1 MLTTSTPQFA
11 KKLNSDENQHLS
23 ALKCRRS
30 ALVLAAF
37 AGIVLTLAGCG
48 NDKKAEEYVRPVKAI
63 VLKPQSGDIVR
74 TFSGTVR
81 ARVESSIGFRV
92 PGKILERKVNI
103 GDTVTAGQV
112 IAQLDNNDLLLT
124 ENSAKA
130 NVAAARTRL
139 AVAKDAYNRAKA
151 LLPKGYTAKAA
162 VDQRQLEL
170 DAAQSALDAAEAQA
184 NQARNATQYAMLAT
198 HKNGIIS
205 GVYAEAGQVVA
216 AGTPIVTL
224 AEAGETEIALSVPEH
239 EVTQLKIGAPVD
251 VSLWADRNV
260 KAEGR
265 IREIAGQAD
274 PASRTYAVRVS
285 IINPP
290 ATMRLGMTASINLR
304 LGQETPHMVVP
315 LTAMTQVDGRDAVFV
330 VDRVTS
336 TVAPRFITQTG
347 VTDQGVKIS
356 SGVQAGD
363 IVVTAGVQFLSEGK
377 KVRLPEEMRTAVA
390 EAIPAVAQ

>member
-1 MLTTSTPQFA
+1 MLTTCTPQSA
-11 KKLNSDENQHLS
+11 QELNIDENRHSSVSRRHCSTL
-23 ALKCRRS
+23 AL
-30 ALVLAAF
+30 ATL
-37 AGIVLTLAGCG
+37 AGITFALNGCG

-63 VLKPQSGDIVR
+63 VLTSQSGEIVR

-81 ARVESSIGFRV
+81 ARVESNLGFRV

-103 GDTVTAGQV
+103 GDIVTVGQV

-130 NVAAARTRL
+130 GVAAARTRL

-151 LLPKGYTAKAA
+151 LLPKGYTAKAV
-162 VDQRQLEL
+162 VDQRQLEQ

-184 NQARNATQYAMLAT
+184 SQATNATQYATLNT

-205 GVYAEAGQVVA
+205 GVYAEAGQVIA
-216 AGTPIVTL
+216 AGTPVVTL
-224 AEAGETEIALSVPEH
+224 AEAGETEVALSVPEQD
-239 EVTQLKIGAPVD
+239 VAQLTIGTPVEI
-251 VSLWADRNV
+251 SLWADRNL
-260 KAEGR
+260 KTEGR

-274 PASRTYAVRVS
+274 TASRTYAVRTS
-285 IINPP
+285 IIKPP
-290 ATMRLGMTASINLR
+290 ATLRLGMTASVNIS
-304 LGQETPHMVVP
+304 LGKETPHVVVP
-315 LTAMTQVDGRDAVFV
+315 LTALTQVDGRDAVFV
-330 VDRVTS
+330 VDRASS
-336 TVAPRFITQTG
+336 TVASRFITQTG

-377 KVRLPEEMRTAVA
+377 KVRLPEEMKTAVA
-390 EAIPAVAQ
+390 EAVPAAAQ